1 MAIERRHVNV
11 TQYDSMDFGDY
22 EFREFPMAVPVVGGV
37 IQKTPYDANRK
48 AHPVVIVNSQAEYDA
63 LKGGEA
69 EVVPEDYD
77 GAVSRVKTED
87 DEIEALLIEAS
98 QAGVKLDRRWSP
110 ERMRKT
116 LDDAKKDPV
125 L

>member
-1 MAIERRHVNV
+1 MAFERKHVNR
-11 TQYDSMDFGDY
+11 TQYDEMEFGDY
-22 EFREFPMAVPVVGGV
+22 EFREFPMAVPVVDGV
-37 IQKTPYDANRK
+37 IQPTPYDGNKK

-63 LKGGEA
+63 LKGGDV
-69 EVVPEDYD
+69 EVVPQDYE
-77 GAVSRVKTED
+77 GTVSRVKTED
-87 DEIEALLIEAS
+87 DEIEALMTEAS

-116 LDDAKKDPV
+116 IDDAKKDPV